1 MSGPASPAELQ
12 VWLDPSCPWAW
23 QTFLWLR
30 DLEEQGVLRL
40 SYGLFSLEVN
50 ATEHPTTFADA
61 ATRYGDALAALAV
74 ARRVGGPD
82 AFGRLYAALGRR
94 LHVERRPIDPTL
106 LREALD
112 EAGFLELAGHANAVD
127 EGDGLLDEYRAARTA
142 DVFGVPTL
150 RLDGGK
156 TAYGPILAVGP
167 TGPDALALWHGVEG
181 LLRRDAFFELKRWP
195 RDLRPGGAPTGP
207 SA

>member
-1 MSGPASPAELQ
+1 MSGPATPTELH

-30 DLEEQGVLRL
+30 DLETQGEVKL

-50 ATEHPTTFADA
+50 ATDHPTTFAEA
-61 ATRYGDALAALAV
+61 AARYGDALATLAV
-74 ARRVGGPD
+74 ARRDGGQD
-82 AFGRLYAALGRR
+82 AFADLYAALGRR
-94 LHVERRPIDPTL
+94 LHVEGRTFDPGL
-106 LREALD
+106 LRDALD
-112 EAGFLELAGHANAVD
+112 EAGLVELAGHANPVD
-127 EGDGLLDEYRAARTA
+127 HGDELLDEYRAARAA

-150 RLDGGK
+150 QLDGGK
-156 TAYGPILAVGP
+156 VTYGPILAVGP
-167 TGPDALALWHGVEG
+167 TGPDALALWHAVEG
-181 LLRRDAFFELKRWP
+181 LVRRDTFFELKRWP